1 MHLFKVPLLNA
12 VDELDE
18 KIPIIVKSIDMHVIE
33 LNKA

>member
-1 MHLFKVPLLNA
+1 MHLLNIPHLNA

-33 LNKA
+33 VNKA